1 MAITL
6 WWVWAVRCTHNI
18 FIAFIHRRRRW
29 ADNCYK
35 NILYDRYNVLLV
47 AWNYS
52 LLVVEKIIIIAGS
65 RSHII
70 IHIVSPHINTI
81 RYRPN
86 TCICAMIPAN
96 KTRWNNVGLMLGH
109 RRRRWAN
116 IKTTLFQCVVCLLE
130 YRTDGR
136 ECDESDLI
144 TNLIN
149 ICFVDIDLSQ
159 SIMVDIRILQRKNSG
174 PVYLGTWAM
183 DMFSME
189 IVWVCNNNIWVG
201 NETHDV
207 INTKFRANELCTMYV
222 YIAGSC

>member
-18 FIAFIHRRRRW
+18 FIAFIQRRPNVE
-29 ADNCYK
+29 DIGPTLYKCYENVVCTSK
-35 NILYDRYNVLLV
+35 CRFILCDRYNVLLV

-86 TCICAMIPAN
+86 TCMCAMIPAN

-159 SIMVDIRILQRKNSG
+159 SIMVDIRILQRKNSD

-183 DMFSME
+183 VMF
-189 IVWVCNNNIWVG
+189 
-201 NETHDV
+201 
-207 INTKFRANELCTMYV
+207 
-222 YIAGSC
+222 